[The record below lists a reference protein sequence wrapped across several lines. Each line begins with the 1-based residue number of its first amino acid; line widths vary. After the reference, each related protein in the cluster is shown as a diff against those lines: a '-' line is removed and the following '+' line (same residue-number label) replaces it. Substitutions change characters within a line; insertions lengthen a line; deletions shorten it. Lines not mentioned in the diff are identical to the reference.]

1 MKIKPRQRGTT
12 AQAMES
18 EMRQSQNDE
27 AGKLFGKEQRAR
39 DIASALEA
47 YAAERR
53 AVDENTARLRAL
65 RLARDAAAKDE
76 NAKPAKK
83 PAKRA
88 KRINV

>member
-1 MKIKPRQRGTT
+1 
-12 AQAMES
+12 
-18 EMRQSQNDE
+18 MRQSQNDE
-27 AGKLFGKEQRAR
+27 PGKLFGKEQRAR

-65 RLARDAAAKDE
+65 RLARDAAAKED

-83 PAKRA
+83 PAKRT